1 MRIIAAFDDGGGG
14 GDACIDSPAR
24 GAFVAGYDGRVVV
37 VGGNRRRKAPLA
49 VVADEDRVRRRVVAT
64 SLLNR
69 EGSATLPM
77 FSFATSPNALSF
89 FLPPD
94 LSADADSATTNARVA
109 DRKIEID
116 ARSSVRSI
124 LCHMADDDSSSSSNL
139 SVSGFF
145 HVLVMRFNSLFR
157 LLDVPLP
164 SPIKDGDVVM
174 GERGATASRTPS
186 PIARAR
192 LIECSRS

>member
-1 MRIIAAFDDGGGG
+1 M
-14 GDACIDSPAR
+14 
-24 GAFVAGYDGRVVV
+24 
-37 VGGNRRRKAPLA
+37 A
-49 VVADEDRVRRRVVAT
+49 VVDDEDRVRRRVVAT

-69 EGSATLPM
+69 EGGATLPM

-94 LSADADSATTNARVA
+94 SSADADSATTNARVA
-109 DRKIEID
+109 VADRNIEID

-145 HVLVMRFNSLFR
+145 HVLVM
-157 LLDVPLP
+157 
-164 SPIKDGDVVM
+164 
-174 GERGATASRTPS
+174 
-186 PIARAR
+186 
-192 LIECSRS
+192 